1 MYQKNKKWTALEGQS
16 YGAMTIY
23 NNKPLAGDG
32 STGSKLWYLLEDG
45 VKSYD
50 GAAIDSW
57 WTTKDYTLE
66 AINNHKVIQRMWI
79 NAEGNGVSEFDIQ
92 WEPDRNGTWYSTS
105 TALSGTSFV
114 IREVNGLFEDYN
126 LARQARFKF
135 SADEVDKDFRMKI
148 FSLYYDV
155 NPLIQ

>member
-32 STGSKLWYLLEDG
+32 STGSKLWYILQDG

-57 WTTKDYTLE
+57 WTTKDYTLG
-66 AINNHKVIQRMWI
+66 AVNNHKVIQRMWI
-79 NAEGNGVSEFDIQ
+79 NAEGNGVSEFDIEWQ
-92 WEPDRNGTWYSTS
+92 ADRNGTWYSTS

-135 SADEVDKDFRMKI
+135 SADEADKDFRLKI
-148 FSLYYDV
+148 FSLYFDV